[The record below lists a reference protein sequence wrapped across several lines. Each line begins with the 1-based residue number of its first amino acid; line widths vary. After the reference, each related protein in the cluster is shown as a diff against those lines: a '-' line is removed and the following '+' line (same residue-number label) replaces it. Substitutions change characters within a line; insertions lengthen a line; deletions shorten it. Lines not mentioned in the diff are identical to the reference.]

1 MDKLIP
7 RKYNNPVTI
16 GLAVA
21 LVAAIGVAIYYY
33 MKEPSPQKLVH
44 PSHTTHTTQH
54 VHPPKPEH
62 VETKIDGNKPAL
74 VLVWAEWCGPSQ
86 HFKPIWDKIAAHL
99 SKEGAIDAVE
109 ISDGKNKDEINK
121 LHSKGVFK
129 GFPSVLF
136 YPEGYSADK
145 KSVGYE
151 GNRTEEGVL
160 QFAYQAY
167 QQAGL

>member
-1 MDKLIP
+1 MDKFIP

-21 LVAAIGVAIYYY
+21 LVAAVGVAIYYY
-33 MKEPSPQKLVH
+33 MKEPSPQKI
-44 PSHTTHTTQH
+44 QH
-54 VHPPKPEH
+54 QPIRPPPKPEH
-62 VETKIDGNKPAL
+62 VETKIDGNNPAL
-74 VLVWAEWCGPSQ
+74 VLIWAEWCGPSQ

-99 SKEGAIDAVE
+99 SKEGAIDAIE
-109 ISDGKNKDEINK
+109 ISDGKNKDEITK

-145 KSVGYE
+145 KSVSYE